1 MLWLVVGLILWIAVH
16 LSPSLLPSIRAGL
29 VGSIG
34 EKPYKGVF
42 AIAVVGAHA
51 VIVYGW
57 QLAVTDNHYQLA
69 TKVSIV
75 VAGILI
81 LLASVLIVVGS
92 VALFWEPVRVVPV
105 ARRAT
110 PARRSRTGTDTSR
123 QRSRAAMTS
132 VEIGIYSI
140 LAILVLIYSGMYVP
154 VVLGLVSFVGVWAIK
169 GRLSIAVKLLT
180 LAASDSI
187 ASYLFGVIPL
197 FVLMGLLV
205 GAADMGT
212 DAFAVAN
219 QAFRRVRAG
228 LGIATA
234 AANAIFAAITGI
246 SIASAAIFTRV
257 AVPEMLRYGYRPRFA
272 VGVVAGSSILGMLIA
287 PSLLLILYAVLTEQS
302 VGDMF
307 LAGVIPGILLSL
319 AFCAAILGFAWL
331 APSMIGGEVPQD
343 GDSRSLMSR
352 RQMIGKLAP
361 ILVLVV
367 MVIGGIY
374 GGVFTP
380 TEAGAAGALGALVIA
395 IAKRKLDLRT
405 FWGVLIETGH
415 ITASICFLVIAASMY
430 SRMLGLS
437 GIAMELGDFVQHGNL
452 GLYGLLA
459 VYVVLL
465 LVLGTVLDST
475 SIILILVPLFLPML
489 APFGVDLVWFG
500 IITVI
505 GVEIGLLT
513 PPLGI
518 AAYVIKSTLDSD
530 EISLF
535 DIFAGAFPFAVIMLL
550 MVILIIAVP
559 DIVLALL

>member
-1 MLWLVVGLILWIAVH
+1 M
-16 LSPSLLPSIRAGL
+16 SSI
-29 VGSIG
+29 
-34 EKPYKGVF
+34 
-42 AIAVVGAHA
+42 
-51 VIVYGW
+51 
-57 QLAVTDNHYQLA
+57 
-69 TKVSIV
+69 
-75 VAGILI
+75 
-81 LLASVLIVVGS
+81 
-92 VALFWEPVRVVPV
+92 
-105 ARRAT
+105 
-110 PARRSRTGTDTSR
+110 
-123 QRSRAAMTS
+123 
-132 VEIGIYSI
+132 EIGVISI
-140 LAILVLIYSGMYVP
+140 LAILVLIYGGMYVP
-154 VVLGLVSFVGVWAIK
+154 VVLALVSFIGVWAIK
-169 GRLSIAVKLLT
+169 GKLIIAVKLLT

-219 QAFRRVRAG
+219 QAFRRVRGG
-228 LGIATA
+228 LGVATV

-257 AVPEMLRYGYRPRFA
+257 AVPEMLRFGYRPRFA
-272 VGVVAGSSILGMLIA
+272 VGVVAGSSILGMLIP

-319 AFCAAILGFAWL
+319 AFCAAILGTAWL
-331 APSMIGGEVPQD
+331 APALIGGKTGHHDTSEA
-343 GDSRSLMSR
+343 LMTT

-361 ILVLVV
+361 IFALVV

-395 IAKRKLDLRT
+395 IAKRKLDLRA
-405 FWGVLIETGH
+405 FWKVLIETGH

-437 GIAMELGDFVQHGNL
+437 GIAMELGDFVQNGGF
-452 GLYGLLA
+452 GLYSLLA
-459 VYVVLL
+459 IYVAVLL
-465 LVLGTVLDST
+465 LLGTVLDST
-475 SIILILVPLFLPML
+475 SIILITVPLFLPMVV
-489 APFGVDLVWFG
+489 PFEVDLVWFG

-505 GVEIGLLT
+505 SVEIGLLT

-518 AAYVIKSTLDSD
+518 AAYVIKSTLDND

-559 DIVLALL
+559 EIVLALI